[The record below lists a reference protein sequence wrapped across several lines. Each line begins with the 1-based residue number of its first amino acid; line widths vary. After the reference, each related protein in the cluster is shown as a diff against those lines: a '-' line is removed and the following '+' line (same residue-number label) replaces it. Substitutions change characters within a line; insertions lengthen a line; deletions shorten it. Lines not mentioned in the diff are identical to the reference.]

1 MLTRFAHLVLLAV
14 ILSTVNARVS
24 SQDAALGG
32 PLLAYT
38 DAAQDALYLVDV
50 ATGATRRVTVPGTG
64 WINVWDFSP
73 DGCRV
78 LYTRTSGI
86 HGLARLYSATL
97 DGSDVREL
105 VAYDELPDAQ
115 WGVWEPDWSPAGDRI
130 ALTLL
135 RDGYD
140 GEAERQYH
148 VAWIPAEGG
157 TPTPYSVTG
166 REFSPQWSPDG
177 AWLAYVSYDLRVAG
191 ADAASTAVPTPEG
204 STPAPVVL
212 VNEADLWIVSA
223 DAATKYRQTAFS
235 VGSVERPR
243 WSPDGALISFTYS
256 PAPGNNTHWVVNPGA
271 DNRPFQLV
279 YTWNLTLDTTWLPD
293 SSALLSAVRDFGGVS
308 ENRLWAIPLDGSAD
322 ASAYEY
328 LADSRPYPH
337 ADYPRFSADGRYLA
351 FRTAYALAVIA
362 TGAQS
367 EVALIDTPGNTP
379 PVWSPAGFTGE
390 ASCG

>member
-1 MLTRFAHLVLLAV
+1 MLTRLAQLILILV
-14 ILSTVNARVS
+14 ILNAANSRTFA
-24 SQDAALGG
+24 QDAPLTG

-38 DAAQDALYLVDV
+38 DAAQDVIYLYDV
-50 ATGATRRVTVPGTG
+50 ATGATRRLTVPGAG

-73 DGCRV
+73 DGCRL
-78 LYTRTSGI
+78 LYTRTDGI
-86 HGLARLYSATL
+86 YGFAQLYSATL
-97 DGSDVREL
+97 AGADVQDL
-105 VAYDELPDAQ
+105 VTYDELPGSQ
-115 WGVWEPDWSPAGDRI
+115 WGVWEPDWSPTGDRI

-140 GEAERQYH
+140 GAPERQYH
-148 VAWIPAEGG
+148 VAWVPAGG
-157 TPTPYSVTG
+157 GPPTPYSVTG

-177 AWLAYVSYDLRVAG
+177 AWLAYVSYDPRAAG

-204 STPAPVVL
+204 STPAPLVL

-223 DAATKYRQTAFS
+223 DAATKYRQTAYS

-243 WSPDGALISFTYS
+243 WSPDGTQISFTYS
-256 PAPGNNTHWVVNPGA
+256 PAPGNNTHWVVTPGEA
-271 DNRPFQLV
+271 NRPVQLV

-308 ENRLWAIPLDGSAD
+308 ENRLWVIPLDGSAD
-322 ASAYEY
+322 ARASEY

-337 ADYPRFSADGRYLA
+337 ADYPRFSADGRHLA

-362 TGAQS
+362 TESQA
-367 EVALIDTPGNTP
+367 EVALIDAPGNTP
-379 PVWSPAGFTGE
+379 PVWSPAGFSGE
-390 ASCG
+390 ATCR